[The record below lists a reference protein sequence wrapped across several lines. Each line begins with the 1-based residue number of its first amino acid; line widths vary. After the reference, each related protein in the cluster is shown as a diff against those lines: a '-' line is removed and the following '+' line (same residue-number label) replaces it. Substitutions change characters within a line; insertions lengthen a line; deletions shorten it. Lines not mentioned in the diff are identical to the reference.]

1 MASVLNSLTTFLIVV
16 GYALEVSK
24 IGIAASEETGLPYFP
39 VYKMAPL
46 RILVTFIGVILAFI
60 FTMVP
65 FPITSK
71 EVLRQDI
78 ARQFQLLSTM
88 YSITQNRLST
98 GMDPDPDRSRKVS
111 MQSIA
116 LQARCRENLSYTRWE
131 QFHRF
136 PKNIYIDILDL
147 TQSIHDFYVL
157 QNDAMSRLKG
167 NWLHAMVAALGP
179 EFYRPISHQTIL
191 LLTILSGA
199 ISLNVPIPP
208 FLEVPRSALFHVLQT
223 ERQPKEMSLE
233 HVEESGYA
241 VFAAISVSSQLAGQE
256 IQRCVDAVRNLV
268 GEVSLQLP

>member
-1 MASVLNSLTTFLIVV
+1 
-16 GYALEVSK
+16 
-24 IGIAASEETGLPYFP
+24 
-39 VYKMAPL
+39 
-46 RILVTFIGVILAFI
+46 
-60 FTMVP
+60 
-65 FPITSK
+65 
-71 EVLRQDI
+71 
-78 ARQFQLLSTM
+78 
-88 YSITQNRLST
+88 
-98 GMDPDPDRSRKVS
+98 
-111 MQSIA
+111 
-116 LQARCRENLSYTRWE
+116 
-131 QFHRF
+131 
-136 PKNIYIDILDL
+136 
-147 TQSIHDFYVL
+147 
-157 QNDAMSRLKG
+157 MSRLKG

-223 ERQPKEMSLE
+223 EREPKEMSLA